1 MISVVVPTYNEE
13 KNIEA
18 CLRSII
24 DQTLPRGDID
34 IIVVDGPS
42 KDGTRE
48 IAERFADTFIIQTSE
63 GVGGARNDGFA
74 VARGEIVATTDADCR
89 PYPDWLRII
98 QRTFRDPNVVAVTG
112 VLVPFDFG
120 EMGGLEQ
127 FTYRLLFDLSNT
139 ALAVMSWFGKLHL
152 CGANSAFR
160 RDAFLDAGGY
170 LPLAYADDVE
180 IYKRIKTRGK
190 VRLDR
195 GMRIRYSV
203 RRIKKVG
210 LLRYILLLFKMEW
223 DVMVMGRKPTKGGYA
238 QQTYK

>member
-13 KNIEA
+13 KNIEE

-34 IIVVDGPS
+34 IIVVDGDS
-42 KDGTRE
+42 KDRTRE
-48 IAERFADTFIIQTSE
+48 IAEQLADTFIIQTSE

-89 PYPDWLRII
+89 PHPDWLEVI
-98 QRTFRDPNVVAVTG
+98 QRRFRDPEIVAVTG
-112 VLVPFDFG
+112 VLIPFDFG
-120 EMGGLEQ
+120 EMGGLEELA
-127 FTYRLLFDLSNT
+127 YRLLFDLSNA
-139 ALAVMSWFGKLHL
+139 ALVTMSWLGKLHL

-160 RDAFLDAGGY
+160 RDAFLEAGGY

-180 IYKRIKTRGK
+180 IYKRIKTKGK
-190 VRLDR
+190 VRLDT

-210 LLRYILLLFKMEW
+210 LLRYVLLLFKMEW
-223 DVMVMGRKPTKGGYA
+223 DVMVMGRKPVKGGYA
-238 QQTYK
+238 RQTYG